1 MSKRVLITDDA
12 AFMREMLREI
22 IAEGGYEVVAEA
34 ADGEEALERFNEH
47 HPDVITL
54 DIVMPGK
61 SGLEVLRELMALD
74 PSACVVMC
82 SALGQ
87 EALVREALEAGAKEY
102 IIKPFKPDQVL
113 GALNE
118 ALQKSTDRS

>member
-22 IAEGGYEVVAEA
+22 LTDGGYEVVAEA
-34 ADGEEALERFNEH
+34 ADGDEALTRFREH
-47 HPDVITL
+47 RPDVITL

-61 SGLEVLRELMALD
+61 SGLDVLREITSLD
-74 PSACVVMC
+74 PGACIVMC

-87 EALVREALEAGAKEY
+87 EALVMEALEAGAKEY

-118 ALQKSTDRS
+118 ALQKSAEG

>member
-22 IAEGGYEVVAEA
+22 LTDGGYEVVAEA
-34 ADGEEALERFNEH
+34 ADGDEALTRFREH
-47 HPDVITL
+47 RPDVITL

-61 SGLEVLRELMALD
+61 SGLDVLREITALD
-74 PSACVVMC
+74 PSACIVMC

-87 EALVREALEAGAKEY
+87 EALVMEALEAGAKEY

-118 ALQKSTDRS
+118 ALQKSAEG

>member
-22 IAEGGYEVVAEA
+22 LTDGGYEIVAEA
-34 ADGEEALERFNEH
+34 ADGDEALTQFREH
-47 HPDVITL
+47 RPDVVTL

-61 SGLEVLRELMALD
+61 SGLEVLSEMVAID
-74 PSACVVMC
+74 PGACVVMC

-87 EALVREALEAGAKEY
+87 EALVMEALEAGAKEY

-118 ALQKSTDRS
+118 AVQKTSEA